1 MAIGVSEDRCREII
15 GAAEGMKE
23 DKESWRSFFVW
34 LRERVLN
41 GVRLI
46 IGDVPLMLE
55 IIPEVFP
62 AVRYQRCT
70 VHVHRNI
77 FSVTPRN
84 RMKTVFMMLKTIHS
98 QESKET
104 AREKDRFIAEKI
116 REMKFSSA
124 TKKLEDGFEE
134 TLTWIFLPS
143 TVQGFVPTTQ

>member
-62 AVRYQRCT
+62 AGRAA
-70 VHVHRNI
+70 I
-77 FSVTPRN
+77 
-84 RMKTVFMMLKTIHS
+84 
-98 QESKET
+98 
-104 AREKDRFIAEKI
+104 
-116 REMKFSSA
+116 
-124 TKKLEDGFEE
+124 
-134 TLTWIFLPS
+134 
-143 TVQGFVPTTQ
+143 